1 VSGKAIIPRQLARND
16 VEAAIDLNATEAG
29 PDVALGFIDAL
40 QTAFELIGAH
50 PECGSLRYAYELT
63 LPDLRSIGLKKY
75 SYIVFYRPQA
85 DHVDVWR
92 VLHAKRDVPQW
103 MQGADEP

>member
-1 VSGKAIIPRQLARND
+1 M
-16 VEAAIDLNATEAG
+16 
-29 PDVALGFIDAL
+29 
-40 QTAFELIGAH
+40 
-50 PECGSLRYAYELT
+50 RYAYELT